1 MGHNFWQFTHFI
13 SERYSFHQKWERDD
27 KDLLKEI
34 MMIVHNEDP
43 LMGIPRMKKS
53 THYGSQN
60 AWYHY
65 KKRVGGTLEVWPTA
79 ENTDTPYVKPHFIFK
94 FF

>member
-53 THYGSQN
+53 THYG
-60 AWYHY
+60 
-65 KKRVGGTLEVWPTA
+65 
-79 ENTDTPYVKPHFIFK
+79 
-94 FF
+94 